1 MKQLL
6 IGMLL
11 GSLLTTA
18 PALAFHYFGHN
29 QAQDEVNRMQQ
40 EMFRNQQQQDR
51 LLQQGPY
58 RLPSNPC

>member
-6 IGMLL
+6 MGLIL

-18 PALAFHYFGHN
+18 PALAFHYFGHHG
-29 QAQDEVNRMQQ
+29 AQEETDRMEQ